1 MNAVT
6 FEQERFQLQDI
17 PTQLNYLAKHLDQ
30 IQSLTS
36 SSTDPD
42 KIVSLMRESRYYIE
56 WIVSQLVDI
65 DIDSSFEL
73 VDLGRVLTR
82 WLFDWSEIW
91 TNPEART
98 EVATVAQNWSL
109 RLKKEIYTS

>member
-17 PTQLNYLAKHLDQ
+17 PTQLNYLATHLDQ
-30 IQSLTS
+30 IQSLTLS
-36 SSTDPD
+36 GTDSD
-42 KIVSLMRESRYYIE
+42 KVVSLIRESRYYIE
-56 WIVSQLVDI
+56 WTVSQLVDI

-73 VDLGRVLTR
+73 VDLGRTLTR

-98 EVATVAQNWSL
+98 LVATVAQNWSL
-109 RLKKEIYTS
+109 RFKKQISTS

>member
-17 PTQLNYLAKHLDQ
+17 PTQLNYLATHLDQ
-30 IQSLTS
+30 IQWFTS

-42 KIVSLMRESRYYIE
+42 KIVSLIRESRYYIE
-56 WIVSQLVDI
+56 WTVSQLVDI
-65 DIDSSFEL
+65 NIDSSFEL

-98 EVATVAQNWSL
+98 EVATVAQSWSL
-109 RLKKEIYTS
+109 RLKKELSTS